1 MNIYYVLLYEKKI
14 VGDYYWY
21 YVYVWNYYYGIEIG
35 YMFGKF
41 MIGG

>member
-14 VGDYYWY
+14 VGDYY
-21 YVYVWNYYYGIEIG
+21 YGIEIG